1 MAEGDAA
8 VHAARAL
15 LLELRVRIRQIDLVP
30 VVQPLGHGPG
40 RPLLALD
47 LEEAGRLTHS
57 SLRPARRT
65 SARGPRR
72 AHGPAPP
79 ARASRPSASPSR
91 TAVAWRASW
100 RGWWRRGPS
109 ACTSRAGR

>member
-30 VVQPLGHGPG
+30 VAQALGHGPG

-47 LEEAGRLTHS
+47 LQEAGGLTHS
-57 SLRPARRT
+57 WLPPARRT
-65 SARGPRR
+65 SARVPRR
-72 AHGPAPP
+72 ARGPAPP
-79 ARASRPSASPSR
+79 APASRPSASPSR
-91 TAVAWRASW
+91 TAAAWPASW
-100 RGWWRRGPS
+100 RGSSRRGPS